1 MLDGAQLQGA
11 LLRNTQRMWV
21 HQPYAKAP
29 ARRAQPALVFR
40 KIVAPVQPGHAPGV
54 AFVEGRG
61 ECLFA
66 GLVTTA
72 LTRKDRDRRDPARK
86 KIPGGVVRSE
96 TLPEPFEMT
105 QPAGL
110 RSPRVLVY
118 GTASRRLYCSS
129 WRVARLRGARNI

>member
-1 MLDGAQLQGA
+1 MPIPVIARTQSAELLGAVLDGAQLRGA

-86 KIPGGVVRSE
+86 K
-96 TLPEPFEMT
+96 F
-105 QPAGL
+105 
-110 RSPRVLVY
+110 
-118 GTASRRLYCSS
+118 
-129 WRVARLRGARNI
+129 RGASFDPKHCPSHSR